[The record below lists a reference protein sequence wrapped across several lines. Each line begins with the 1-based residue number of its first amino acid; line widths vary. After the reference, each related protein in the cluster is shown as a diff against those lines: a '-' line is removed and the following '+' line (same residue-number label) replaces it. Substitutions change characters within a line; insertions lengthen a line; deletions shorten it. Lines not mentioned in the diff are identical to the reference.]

1 MAAARGGDD
10 GDTRTLASTG
20 GVSENAIER
29 AAERENATPPP
40 TPTRGNVRTRSR
52 SRLER
57 GDPPPPPP
65 SPDIRD
71 TTTPEREDEEIN
83 NTDTSGDPDT
93 GNTLTPTEQLT
104 NQTRTVYRFVG
115 SVYLLHL
122 VFCVLVKL
130 FGGKQ
135 QYRMLAFRSIAF
147 YSALY
152 WFVRAFY
159 CEFVQNW
166 LRKNTQSRFLR
177 KMFANSATFYGE
189 TDGTPTK
196 WSKALAIF
204 FLNSASCNG
213 VRIFV
218 LTLFVP
224 REYVPGLTGVCLIQ
238 ALFHMGL
245 IRMHSM
251 LAAVHTLAG
260 AIIQT
265 ILHPTAAHHA
275 TIITGGILAMLMNIL
290 LFGPTH
296 SRKVHWNLAVKIL
309 IDGFYYTLRLFVVP
323 DPLFALVGKSSDN
336 NLEQYVLQHLMEAM
350 LSDFVLTI
358 YVAFFCDGNEIVIFW
373 WTCTDFFV
381 QCLSLIFLAV
391 VAFRAE
397 KLGIQALKL
406 DKDREKR
413 RRNCIDTCLK
423 LTIIAVHAYNLPWNM
438 ATYIFGVVTAIGGI
452 IVIML

>member
-1 MAAARGGDD
+1 MAAAHGDD
-10 GDTRTLASTG
+10 DDARTLVSIG
-20 GVSENAIER
+20 GLSENAIER

-57 GDPPPPPP
+57 DPPPPPP
-65 SPDIRD
+65 SPDMRD

-122 VFCVLVKL
+122 VFCVLAKSGVL
-130 FGGKQ
+130 AHW
-135 QYRMLAFRSIAF
+135 RMLIEFRCVAF
-147 YSALY
+147 YNALY

-166 LRKNTQSRFLR
+166 LRSNTQSRFLR
-177 KMFANSATFYGE
+177 KMFANGATFYGE
-189 TDGTPTK
+189 TVGTPTK
-196 WSKALAIF
+196 WSQALAIF
-204 FLNSASCNG
+204 FLNAASCNG
-213 VRIFV
+213 MRVFV
-218 LTLFVP
+218 LAVFVP
-224 REYVPGLTGVCLIQ
+224 GEHMPGLGGVCLIQ

-251 LAAVHTLAG
+251 LNAVHTVANF
-260 AIIQT
+260 ITQT

-275 TIITGGILAMLMNIL
+275 TLLVSVIPAMLMNNL
-290 LFGPTH
+290 LCGLIWD
-296 SRKVHWNLAVKIL
+296 SSKVHWNLVVKIL
-309 IDGFYYTLRLFVVP
+309 ADGFWYTLRLFIVR
-323 DPLFALVGKSSDN
+323 DPLLALVGKPSDN

-350 LSDFVLTI
+350 LDDFVLTMF
-358 YVAFFCDGNEIVIFW
+358 VAFFCGGNETVIFW
-373 WTCTDFFV
+373 WTSVDFFV
-381 QCLSLIFLAV
+381 QFLSFFVLAV
-391 VAFRAE
+391 VAFKAE

-406 DKDREKR
+406 DSDWEKKK
-413 RRNCIDTCLK
+413 RNCVDTCLK
-423 LTIIAVHAYNLPWNM
+423 FLIMAAHLAYLPLNWAAYTVGVGAVIAMIP
-438 ATYIFGVVTAIGGI
+438 I
-452 IVIML
+452 IML